1 MPFVVHFGYGCL
13 ADVAVYKEV
22 FEKIEEEED
31 EEEDDDEGE
40 IPADDKVQVIELSH
54 AQPWMDG
61 HSAFWTSLSVTSSHV
76 I

>member
-1 MPFVVHFGYGCL
+1 MPFVVHFDYGCL

-31 EEEDDDEGE
+31 DEGE
-40 IPADDKVQVIELSH
+40 IPGDDKVQVIELSH

-61 HSAFWTSLSVTSSHV
+61 HSAFWTSLSVTS
-76 I
+76 

>member
-1 MPFVVHFGYGCL
+1 MPFVVHFDYGCL

-22 FEKIEEEED
+22 FEKIE
-31 EEEDDDEGE
+31 DDDEGE
-40 IPADDKVQVIELSH
+40 IPGDDKVQVIELSH

-61 HSAFWTSLSVTSSHV
+61 RSVFWTSLSVTSYHV

>member
-1 MPFVVHFGYGCL
+1 MPFVVHFDYGCL

-22 FEKIEEEED
+22 FEKT

-40 IPADDKVQVIELSH
+40 IPGDDKVQVIELSH

-61 HSAFWTSLSVTSSHV
+61 HSAFWTSLSVTS
-76 I
+76 